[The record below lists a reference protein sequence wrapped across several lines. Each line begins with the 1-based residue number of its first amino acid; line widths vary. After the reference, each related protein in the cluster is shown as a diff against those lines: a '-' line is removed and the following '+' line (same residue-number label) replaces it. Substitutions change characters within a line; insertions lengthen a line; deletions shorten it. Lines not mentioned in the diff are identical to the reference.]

1 MNFVHLVAKGG
12 LMLKRTKKDEN
23 NTSFTVSGALEEK
36 AAPSTLGSTI
46 SPERNTSE
54 EKTTIG
60 ERITIEGS
68 IHGEENLVIE
78 GAMKGNIE
86 MGKHNFSIGPN
97 GRVDGEIHA
106 RNVSINGQ
114 FKGTV
119 KALGKVAV
127 TKKADFNGEIKAK
140 SFSVEDGAYFKGVV
154 ELDREPHN
162 KSATS
167 EKLRGPAAPETVK
180 QSVIPP
186 ADVKMEK

>member
-23 NTSFTVSGALEEK
+23 NTSFTVGDTVVEK
-36 AAPSTLGSTI
+36 AAPSTLRSPI

-68 IHGEENLVIE
+68 IHGEENLTIE

-127 TKKADFNGEIKAK
+127 TKEADFNGEIKAK

-154 ELDREPHN
+154 ELDREPH
-162 KSATS
+162 KKLVTS
-167 EKLRGPAAPETVK
+167 ETPRGPAAPETAK
-180 QSVIPP
+180 QSVISP

>member
-1 MNFVHLVAKGG
+1 
-12 LMLKRTKKDEN
+12 MLKRTKKDEN
-23 NTSFTVSGALEEK
+23 NTSFTVGDTVEEK

-106 RNVSINGQ
+106 QNVSINGQ
-114 FKGTV
+114 FKGTI

-127 TKKADFNGEIKAK
+127 TKEADFNGEIKAK

-154 ELDREPHN
+154 ELDREPHK
-162 KSATS
+162 KSATTETS
-167 EKLRGPAAPETVK
+167 RGPSSPESAK

-186 ADVKMEK
+186 ADVEMEK

>member
-1 MNFVHLVAKGG
+1 
-12 LMLKRTKKDEN
+12 MLKRTKKDEN
-23 NTSFTVSGALEEK
+23 NSPFSVGDTVEEKPTPSILHPTVSQ
-36 AAPSTLGSTI
+36 
-46 SPERNTSE
+46 ERDTSE

-68 IHGEENLVIE
+68 IHGEADLVIE

-106 RNVSINGQ
+106 QDVRINGQ
-114 FKGTV
+114 FKGTI

-127 TKKADFNGEIKAK
+127 TQKADFNGEIKAK
-140 SFSVEDGAYFKGVV
+140 SFSVEDGAYFKGIV
-154 ELDREPHN
+154 ELDRESHK
-162 KSATS
+162 KSAATETPRAPS
-167 EKLRGPAAPETVK
+167 SPEPAK

-186 ADVKMEK
+186 NDVKMEK

>member
-1 MNFVHLVAKGG
+1 
-12 LMLKRTKKDEN
+12 MLKRPKKDEN
-23 NTSFTVSGALEEK
+23 NTAFSVGDTVEEKPAPSALRPTVSQEK
-36 AAPSTLGSTI
+36 YKSG
-46 SPERNTSE
+46 

-68 IHGEENLVIE
+68 IRGEENLAIE

-97 GRVDGEIHA
+97 GRIDGEIHA
-106 RNVSINGQ
+106 QDVTINGQ
-114 FKGTV
+114 FKGTI

-154 ELDREPHN
+154 ELDREPH
-162 KSATS
+162 KQPAAA
-167 EKLRGPAAPETVK
+167 EIPRGPSVPEAAKKPIVPRT
-180 QSVIPP
+180 
-186 ADVKMEK
+186 DVKVEK

>member
-1 MNFVHLVAKGG
+1 
-12 LMLKRTKKDEN
+12 MLKRPKKDEN
-23 NTSFTVSGALEEK
+23 NTSFPTDVTAEVK
-36 AAPSTLGSTI
+36 PTPAAPSTPSPI
-46 SPERNTSE
+46 VSPERYTSE

-68 IHGEENLVIE
+68 IRGEENLTIE

-97 GRVDGEIHA
+97 GRIDGEIHA
-106 RNVSINGQ
+106 QNVTINGQ
-114 FKGTV
+114 FKGTI

-154 ELDREPHN
+154 ELDREPH
-162 KSATS
+162 KRPAAT
-167 EKLRGPAAPETVK
+167 EIPRGPLLPEAAKKPIEPQTDAK
-180 QSVIPP
+180 T
-186 ADVKMEK
+186 EK

>member
-1 MNFVHLVAKGG
+1 
-12 LMLKRTKKDEN
+12 MLKRTKKDEN
-23 NTSFTVSGALEEK
+23 STPFSVGDTMEEK
-36 AAPSTLGSTI
+36 PTPSTLGPSV
-46 SPERNTSE
+46 SQERYSSE
-54 EKTTIG
+54 ETTTIG

-68 IHGEENLVIE
+68 IRGEENLVIE
-78 GAMKGNIE
+78 GAMKGTIE
-86 MGKHNFSIGPN
+86 MGTHNFSIGPN

-106 RNVSINGQ
+106 QNVSINGL

-154 ELDREPHN
+154 ELDREAHK
-162 KSATS
+162 KSAVTETPREPS
-167 EKLRGPAAPETVK
+167 SPEPAK

-186 ADVKMEK
+186 NDVKMEK

>member
-1 MNFVHLVAKGG
+1 
-12 LMLKRTKKDEN
+12 MLKRTKKDEN
-23 NTSFTVSGALEEK
+23 NTSFSVGDTVEEKRALSALRPTVSQEK
-36 AAPSTLGSTI
+36 YKSGK
-46 SPERNTSE
+46 
-54 EKTTIG
+54 KTTIG

-68 IHGEENLVIE
+68 IRGEENLTIE

-106 RNVSINGQ
+106 QNVSINGQ
-114 FKGTV
+114 FKGTI

-127 TKKADFNGEIKAK
+127 AKEADFNGEIKAK

-154 ELDREPHN
+154 ELDREPHK
-162 KSATS
+162 KSATTQTP
-167 EKLRGPAAPETVK
+167 RGPSSPETAK
-180 QSVIPP
+180 QPVMPA

>member
-1 MNFVHLVAKGG
+1 
-12 LMLKRTKKDEN
+12 MLKRPKKDEN
-23 NTSFTVSGALEEK
+23 NTSFPATGNSEVKPTPPTPPPSPNVSQ
-36 AAPSTLGSTI
+36 
-46 SPERNTSE
+46 ERYTSE

-68 IHGEENLVIE
+68 IRGEENLAIE

-97 GRVDGEIHA
+97 GRIDGEIHA
-106 RNVSINGQ
+106 QDVTINGQ
-114 FKGTV
+114 FKGTI

-154 ELDREPHN
+154 ELDREPH
-162 KSATS
+162 KQPAAA
-167 EKLRGPAAPETVK
+167 EIPRGPSVPEAAKKPIVPRT
-180 QSVIPP
+180 
-186 ADVKMEK
+186 DVKVEK

>member
-1 MNFVHLVAKGG
+1 
-12 LMLKRTKKDEN
+12 MLKRTKKDEN
-23 NTSFTVSGALEEK
+23 NTLSPVADTAEVKPNPS
-36 AAPSTLGSTI
+36 APRPTASQ
-46 SPERNTSE
+46 ERYTSE

-68 IHGEENLVIE
+68 IRGEENLAIE

-97 GRVDGEIHA
+97 GRIDGEIHA
-106 RNVSINGQ
+106 QNVTINGQ
-114 FKGTV
+114 FKGTI

-154 ELDREPHN
+154 ELDREPH
-162 KSATS
+162 KRSA
-167 EKLRGPAAPETVK
+167 AADTPRKPLSPESAK
-180 QSVIPP
+180 QSVGPP